1 MGMSKRSDEIM
12 EQAIEIVTAIKAK
25 HGIDDNFVPPED
37 IAGSMPCPLCE
48 GKEVMDYFISS
59 YNGHRH
65 AHCGCFGTYC
75 E

>member
-1 MGMSKRSDEIM
+1 MSKKSDEIY
-12 EQAIEIVTAIKAK
+12 EQAVKIVTAIKQK
-25 HGIDDNFVPPED
+25 LGVDNDYVPVED
-37 IAGSMPCPLCE
+37 VEGSMLCPLC
-48 GKEVMDYFISS
+48 GKEEMTYFISS

>member
-1 MGMSKRSDEIM
+1 MSKRSDKIM
-12 EQAIEIVTAIKAK
+12 EQAIKIVTAIKAK

-37 IAGSMPCPLCE
+37 IAGSMSCPLC
-48 GKEVMDYFISS
+48 GKEEMTYFISS

-65 AHCGCFGTYC
+65 ARCGCFGYYG